1 MNVSG
6 WKPGIPS
13 RYGAFGDLGYGH
25 QWWSYTVGDHQFHSA
40 SGHGGNFII
49 ILDNLDMII
58 VTTAFAPG
66 AADVTWPHEQL
77 IVDIVGEFIKSLP
90 EA

>member
-6 WKPGIPS
+6 WIPGVTS
-13 RYGAFGDLGYGH
+13 RYGAFGDLGYGY
-25 QWWSYTVGDHQFHSA
+25 QWWSYTVGDHQFHSRVRDMA
-40 SGHGGNFII
+40 ETSSSFS
-49 ILDNLDMII
+49 DNLDMII

-77 IVDIVGEFIKSLP
+77 IVGILGRIHQVTT
-90 EA
+90 